1 VHPANKWLLGLAGPA
16 LISGAML
23 WEGIRTVSYE
33 DLAGV
38 TTVCYGYTGE
48 DIIKGKT
55 YSKDECTLLLRKEV
69 LEHSKGVLEC
79 VKAPLKENQ
88 YNAFVLMAYNVG
100 VSGFCSSRALRLFN
114 EGKTIEA
121 CKAIAYSPNG
131 APNWSYVKGKFIQGL
146 HNRRI
151 YEMKM
156 CLGQSV

>member
-1 VHPANKWLLGLAGPA
+1 
-16 LISGAML
+16 ML
-23 WEGIRTVSYE
+23 WEGIRTTSYE

-55 YSKDECTLLLRKEV
+55 YSKGECTLLLRKEV

-79 VKAPLKENQ
+79 VKAPLKENE

-121 CKAIAYSPNG
+121 CRAIAYSPNG
-131 APNWSYVKGKFIQGL
+131 APNWSYVKGKFVQGL

-156 CLGQSV
+156 CLGQPV